1 MASGKK
7 NTVGIVTDLV
17 RPITDELGL
26 FLILLRKDGK
36 NPLYKRKSG
45 KSHSFIIHPIPL
57 LLYHFRGHHATLF
70 SCFYRLFVKNINF
83 FLISVYFFGESL
95 FKKSAR
101 RTDRRYDLAKLF
113 KLHLL
118 RSPPFHNRSHRQPR
132 YHTRFFH
139 QLFHKLGR
147 RGDFLYP

>member
-1 MASGKK
+1 MQ
-7 NTVGIVTDLV
+7 
-17 RPITDELGL
+17 PFFL
-26 FLILLRKDGK
+26 FLSAFRKK
-36 NPLYKRKSG
+36 Q
-45 KSHSFIIHPIPL
+45 H
-57 LLYHFRGHHATLF
+57 
-70 SCFYRLFVKNINF
+70 F

-95 FKKSAR
+95 FKKAAR